1 MTLIHRIAAP
11 LVCLAL
17 GAAAGP
23 AAAQSGPIRI
33 GVPTAIQVQ
42 VGRDTIDSLQMG
54 IDEINAKG
62 GVLGRK
68 LELVIADE
76 TENPEAGINAVK
88 KLTADD
94 KVDVLI
100 GGYTSGV
107 TLAQLPHIARAKTIY
122 LGIGAASPSITQR
135 VKQDYDNYKYIFRVN
150 PINAAHQ
157 ARAVAD
163 YISGFVMG
171 EMGWKKIAI
180 IGENAKWVQDLVPV
194 LKKGAVDAGADVRLA
209 EFFDTQTSDFSPLLA
224 KVKESEAQYL
234 IVILS
239 HGSSDVFVKQW
250 YDARFPV
257 PIGGIDVK
265 SMDADFFKRVGG
277 KSISE
282 TTINGGARTDHAEDD
297 SVLGCV
303 REEDRPRRSGV
314 HGTGS
319 LRCVVCVCRSGQ
331 AREDDRCRRGDQGA
345 REDRLRRCARAHPVR
360 RLARREGGAGVL
372 EFRLRA
378 VAGQRHARDHLA
390 EGDADGEGDIA
401 AVGEE
406 VGTRDEG
413 LGTTVIVRGIENR
426 WSRRNA
432 FVLSVV
438 MTGTESKQ
446 LGVLGPSTLQP
457 ALRRSGR
464 TVGSICL
471 STLQLALRRSGRT
484 VGSICLPTLQ
494 LALRR
499 SQETASPADSAM
511 ARCPLPSLKKGDRG
525 GFYL

>member
-282 TTINGGARTDHAEDD
+282 TTINGSVRAPITPKTIPYWDAFVKKTGRGGPVYTGPGAYDALYVYAEAVKRAKTTDADAVIRELEKTDYVGALGRIQFDD
-297 SVLGCV
+297 SHDVK
-303 REEDRPRRSGV
+303 
-314 HGTGS
+314 
-319 LRCVVCVCRSGQ
+319 
-331 AREDDRCRRGDQGA
+331 
-345 REDRLRRCARAHPVR
+345 
-360 RLARREGGAGVL
+360 AGPGYLNFGFV
-372 EFRLRA
+372 
-378 VAGQRHARDHLA
+378 QWQDN
-390 EGDADGEGDIA
+390 
-401 AVGEE
+401 
-406 VGTRDEG
+406 GTRAIIWPKE
-413 LGTTVIVRGIENR
+413 
-426 WSRRNA
+426 
-432 FVLSVV
+432 
-438 MTGTESKQ
+438 M
-446 LGVLGPSTLQP
+446 
-457 ALRRSGR
+457 R
-464 TVGSICL
+464 TAKAI
-471 STLQLALRRSGRT
+471 
-484 VGSICLPTLQ
+484 LP
-494 LALRR
+494 
-499 SQETASPADSAM
+499 PWV
-511 ARCPLPSLKKGDRG
+511 KK
-525 GFYL
+525 

>member
-1 MTLIHRIAAP
+1 MTPIHRIAAL

-17 GAAAGP
+17 GAAAGS

-54 IDEINAKG
+54 VDEINAKG

-68 LELVIADE
+68 LELVVADE

-265 SMDADFFKRVGG
+265 SMDADFYKRVGG

-282 TTINGGARTDHAEDD
+282 TTINGSVRAPITPKTIPYWDAFVKKTGRGGPVYTGPGAYDALYVYAEAVKRAKTTDADAVIKELERTDYVGALGRIQFDD
-297 SVLGCV
+297 SHDVK
-303 REEDRPRRSGV
+303 
-314 HGTGS
+314 
-319 LRCVVCVCRSGQ
+319 
-331 AREDDRCRRGDQGA
+331 
-345 REDRLRRCARAHPVR
+345 
-360 RLARREGGAGVL
+360 AGPGYLNFGFV
-372 EFRLRA
+372 
-378 VAGQRHARDHLA
+378 QWQDN
-390 EGDADGEGDIA
+390 
-401 AVGEE
+401 
-406 VGTRDEG
+406 GTRAIIWPKE
-413 LGTTVIVRGIENR
+413 
-426 WSRRNA
+426 
-432 FVLSVV
+432 
-438 MTGTESKQ
+438 M
-446 LGVLGPSTLQP
+446 
-457 ALRRSGR
+457 R
-464 TVGSICL
+464 TAKAI
-471 STLQLALRRSGRT
+471 
-484 VGSICLPTLQ
+484 LP
-494 LALRR
+494 
-499 SQETASPADSAM
+499 PWV
-511 ARCPLPSLKKGDRG
+511 KK
-525 GFYL
+525 

>member
-1 MTLIHRIAAP
+1 MTPIHRIAAP

-17 GAAAGP
+17 GAAAGS
-23 AAAQSGPIRI
+23 AVAQSAPVRI

-54 IDEINAKG
+54 VDEINAKG

-107 TLAQLPHIARAKTIY
+107 TLAQLPHISRAKTIY

-282 TTINGGARTDHAEDD
+282 TTINGSVRAPITPKTIPYWDAFVKKTGRGGPVYTGPGAYDALYVYAEAVKRAKTTDADAVIKELEKTDYVGALGRIQFDD
-297 SVLGCV
+297 SHDVM
-303 REEDRPRRSGV
+303 
-314 HGTGS
+314 
-319 LRCVVCVCRSGQ
+319 
-331 AREDDRCRRGDQGA
+331 
-345 REDRLRRCARAHPVR
+345 
-360 RLARREGGAGVL
+360 AGPGYLNFGFV
-372 EFRLRA
+372 
-378 VAGQRHARDHLA
+378 QWQDN
-390 EGDADGEGDIA
+390 
-401 AVGEE
+401 
-406 VGTRDEG
+406 GTRAIIWPKE
-413 LGTTVIVRGIENR
+413 
-426 WSRRNA
+426 
-432 FVLSVV
+432 
-438 MTGTESKQ
+438 M
-446 LGVLGPSTLQP
+446 
-457 ALRRSGR
+457 R
-464 TVGSICL
+464 TAKAI
-471 STLQLALRRSGRT
+471 
-484 VGSICLPTLQ
+484 LP
-494 LALRR
+494 
-499 SQETASPADSAM
+499 PWV
-511 ARCPLPSLKKGDRG
+511 KK
-525 GFYL
+525 